1 MATTYS
7 PSMPTNGLVYHVDAK
22 NRKSNIRAAGNNDS
36 LITTDS
42 WTVGTGA
49 VTGYPVNGSASE
61 SQRLYDTDPWGNS
74 SIVWG
79 TYPLGDNGPDGGW
92 EGNYFNIDKTKKYRY
107 CVWVR
112 RTSATASGSFYFG
125 LHTNG
130 TGDTYHLSD
139 GASQGNPYW
148 SYTGVGNLTQN
159 QWYLYVGHIF
169 PAGYPGTTP
178 DPTSGIYIRGTGR
191 IGGNTGNVPNDVKF
205 PTDATQAMQRVYHYY
220 CGDTTTRLQFAY
232 PRVDLIDGSEPT
244 VGELLNRSPAVL
256 YDIGKAGLH
265 TVLRKQTARN
275 QLYSVGGATTGS
287 TASTSVL
294 STDYHAVFFT
304 IKFNTTST
312 YGSNGY
318 SGSWDKIFSFNA
330 NGDRAPSVWRY
341 QNNRFLHW
349 RYNPDNSGA
358 DFGASGTTAGT
369 NDFAIDTWYY
379 VGVVKDG
386 ANATMYVNGVQVGTA
401 IVSTPSSTGV
411 APIYLFENHTLDNL
425 TSIGMCHIYNR
436 VLTATEVMSN
446 FNIVRKGYGI

>member
-7 PSMPTNGLVYHVDAK
+7 PSIPTNGLVYHVDAK

-36 LITTDS
+36 LINIDS

-220 CGDTTTRLQFAY
+220 CSDTTTRLQFAY

-244 VGELLNRSPAVL
+244 VGEILNRSPAVL
-256 YDIGKAGLH
+256 YDMSKTNLNTKLARHLRRSTLESVSGASAGITNNT
-265 TVLRKQTARN
+265 TVLE
-275 QLYSVGGATTGS
+275 
-287 TASTSVL
+287 
-294 STDYHAVFFT
+294 TDFHSIFFM
-304 IKFNTTST
+304 IRFNTTAT
-312 YGSNGY
+312 YGSTGY
-318 SGSWDKIFSFNA
+318 SGSWDKIFTFAS
-330 NGDRAPSVWRY
+330 GVDRTPGVWRY
-341 QNNRFLHW
+341 TNQRFLHW
-349 RYNPDNSGA
+349 RYAPNNTGA
-358 DFGASGTTAGT
+358 DFGKNSAG
-369 NDFAIDTWYY
+369 NDFDIDTWYY

-386 ANATMYVNGVQVGTA
+386 ATAYSYVNGNIVTTQTVSYPKQSGGTGSA
-401 IVSTPSSTGV
+401 
-411 APIYLFENHTLDNL
+411 IYLFENHALDGL
-425 TSIGMCHIYNR
+425 ASIGACQVWNR
-436 VLTATEVMSN
+436 VLTTAEVQSN
-446 FNIVRKGYGI
+446 FDVIRRSYGI